1 MKAMKQLLIVIGLMS
16 MLSLNAQMFVEKPY
30 AQMRSTSA
38 MKGISST
45 LPQAAITGAQTTYDS
60 NSFYGAKTPSGGP
73 KKGAA
78 NDDNPPTDP
87 PGPNEYPL
95 GDTPW
100 LLIILLAL
108 GYALHVGKKHTTRI
122 PATDR
127 QKK

>member
-1 MKAMKQLLIVIGLMS
+1 MKFLLIVIGLMS

-60 NSFYGAKTPSGGP
+60 NSFYGAKTPSRGP
-73 KKGAA
+73 KKAA
-78 NDDNPPTDP
+78 ENGDDTPPTDP

-100 LLIILLAL
+100 LLMLLLAM

-127 QKK
+127 PKK

>member
-60 NSFYGAKTPSGGP
+60 NSFYGAKTPSRGP
-73 KKGAA
+73 KKAA
-78 NDDNPPTDP
+78 ENDDDTPPTDP

-100 LLIILLAL
+100 LLIALLAL
-108 GYALHVGKKHTTRI
+108 GYALHMGKKYGHQL
-122 PATDR
+122 PDAG
-127 QKK
+127 K

>member
-16 MLSLNAQMFVEKPY
+16 MLSLNAQMFVEQPY

-60 NSFYGAKTPSGGP
+60 SSFYGSKTPSGGP
-73 KKGAA
+73 KKGAE
-78 NDDNPPTDP
+78 NDDTPPTDP

-100 LLIILLAL
+100 LLMLLLAL
-108 GYALHVGKKHTTRI
+108 GYALRVGKKYGHQL
-122 PATDR
+122 PDAG
-127 QKK
+127 K

>member
-60 NSFYGAKTPSGGP
+60 SSFYGAKTPSRGP
-73 KKGAA
+73 KKGAEEGDTA
-78 NDDNPPTDP
+78 PTDP

-100 LLIILLAL
+100 LLIALLAL
-108 GYALHVGKKHTTRI
+108 GYALRVGKKYGHQL
-122 PATDR
+122 PDAG
-127 QKK
+127 K